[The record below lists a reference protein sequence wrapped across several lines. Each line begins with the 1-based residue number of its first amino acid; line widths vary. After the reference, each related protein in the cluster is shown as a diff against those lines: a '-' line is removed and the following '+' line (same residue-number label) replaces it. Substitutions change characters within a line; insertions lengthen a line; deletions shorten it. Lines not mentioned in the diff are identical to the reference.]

1 MPQPVQY
8 RGMALIV
15 PDNDSEWKEF
25 YAHARAHRLVVRKCK
40 ACGLM
45 RYPPTHACP
54 WCMDLGWTW
63 QEVSG
68 RGTIY
73 SYEIVAHAIQPGFKE
88 MTPYAVVLVELDEQ
102 RGQPTPDEAL
112 RVIANLV
119 KVDFTAESEANV
131 AIGKC
136 VRVVFQDLADHMALP
151 QFTLTEE
158 PAAVRVWRLPAWS
171 SASGPRSSTF
181 PTSRRPSGSGSR
193 SSKSR
198 PPPRSG

>member
-25 YAHARAHRLVVRKCK
+25 YEHARAHRLVVRKCK

-54 WCMDLGWTW
+54 WCMELGWTW
-63 QEVSG
+63 HEVSG

-73 SYEIVAHAIQPGFKE
+73 SYEIVAHAIQPGFKY

-119 KVDFTAESEANV
+119 KPDFTAEAEANV
-131 AIGKC
+131 QIGRR

-151 QFTLTEE
+151 QFTLTDE
-158 PAAVRVWRLPAWS
+158 PPAGRVWRLPE
-171 SASGPRSSTF
+171 
-181 PTSRRPSGSGSR
+181 
-193 SSKSR
+193 
-198 PPPRSG
+198 

>member
-1 MPQPVQY
+1 MPQAVTY
-8 RGMALIV
+8 RGMALLV

-25 YAHARAHRLVVRKCK
+25 YAHARAHRLVMRKCA

-73 SYEIVAHAIQPGFKE
+73 SYEVVVHAIQPGFKDA
-88 MTPYAVVLVELDEQ
+88 TPYAIVLVELDEQ

-112 RVIANLV
+112 RIIGNLV
-119 KVDFTAESEANV
+119 KPDAVTFEDEKQV
-131 AIGKC
+131 AIGKR

-151 QFTLTEE
+151 QFTLSDE
-158 PAAVRVWRLPAWS
+158 PAQGRVWRLP
-171 SASGPRSSTF
+171 G
-181 PTSRRPSGSGSR
+181 
-193 SSKSR
+193 
-198 PPPRSG
+198 